1 MFRLNLLN
9 YNFNALII
17 LTSSYLLLIDEVDL
31 ITNLFFII
39 LYVFAILQ
47 KSFNYKYKK
56 VFSSI
61 LAISTVCILFILND
75 QTLSKEYFINLIL
88 GLAFLKYSEIEN
100 KENHYFFGFTC
111 VFLAVSSLVY
121 GQDLISSLLSLGII
135 ILSIIHLYSLNQTK
149 ILKLNLNNLVKY
161 FIFAISIIPII
172 AIVYFIFPRAE
183 LNIKLF
189 ETKKNQ
195 LGIPD
200 EISLGSFH
208 NISGSEE
215 NVFIFKINNQD
226 INQKYYFRV
235 KVFDKLNN
243 NKDWL
248 NSEYKIL
255 LSQFKNSFKVSNNGI
270 NESVDASLIMFPHEK
285 NWLPKLA
292 NYNFNNS
299 NLDLNL
305 INNTL
310 TSREILNNKKS
321 YKLIYDKKD
330 VTFQNNI
337 LKYYTLLPKN
347 ISPKLMQWARINYE
361 ESKDANEYLNKILNE
376 FKTNDFYYS
385 LTPGTQGNDY
395 ANFFF
400 NTKNGYCEYYA
411 GTFAI
416 LARLAGIPSRI
427 VTGYYGGS
435 YNEIGNFYTFKQQD
449 AHSWVEIFINDDW
462 ILYDPT
468 LSVPSNNIL
477 NSNNNNFD
485 SFNTSSTNNFET
497 GQMDINKIGIYF
509 EYINYIWTNSF
520 IRYDEKSRSNFIK
533 ENLTKAN
540 NYKYFLTLIF
550 FSIFVFYVT
559 KALTF
564 INSKK
569 FLFTLFFKKLR
580 KENKNI
586 SEFMT
591 HQEIFSSL
599 NIIDQHKYK
608 ILFDFYE
615 KLKFSKDFKVSIKN
629 FYEINIKILKYAY
642 FKK

>member
-1 MFRLNLLN
+1 
-9 YNFNALII
+9 
-17 LTSSYLLLIDEVDL
+17 
-31 ITNLFFII
+31 
-39 LYVFAILQ
+39 
-47 KSFNYKYKK
+47 
-56 VFSSI
+56 
-61 LAISTVCILFILND
+61 
-75 QTLSKEYFINLIL
+75 
-88 GLAFLKYSEIEN
+88 
-100 KENHYFFGFTC
+100 
-111 VFLAVSSLVY
+111 
-121 GQDLISSLLSLGII
+121 
-135 ILSIIHLYSLNQTK
+135 
-149 ILKLNLNNLVKY
+149 
-161 FIFAISIIPII
+161 
-172 AIVYFIFPRAE
+172 
-183 LNIKLF
+183 
-189 ETKKNQ
+189 
-195 LGIPD
+195 
-200 EISLGSFH
+200 
-208 NISGSEE
+208 
-215 NVFIFKINNQD
+215 
-226 INQKYYFRV
+226 
-235 KVFDKLNN
+235 
-243 NKDWL
+243 
-248 NSEYKIL
+248 
-255 LSQFKNSFKVSNNGI
+255 
-270 NESVDASLIMFPHEK
+270 
-285 NWLPKLA
+285 
-292 NYNFNNS
+292 
-299 NLDLNL
+299 
-305 INNTL
+305 
-310 TSREILNNKKS
+310 
-321 YKLIYDKKD
+321 
-330 VTFQNNI
+330 
-337 LKYYTLLPKN
+337 
-347 ISPKLMQWARINYE
+347 MQWARINYE

-462 ILYDPT
+462 VLYDPT

-533 ENLTKAN
+533 EKLTKAN